1 MLDIVEEKFNQMQ
14 EQIDNQKTI
23 IENLQQQVS
32 ETKAIVEQT
41 NTDIEHIKNS
51 IDYIQ
56 EYFMKNSIQDLKF
69 KDLKISI
76 DDFIGSQRI
85 KNKDVK
91 NKLDN
96 LLQQTGTMEQLVQ
109 DMKNNGIQITNE
121 RLATNEENVNN
132 NNIRVSDVLLNI
144 DKIYD
149 EIKELNRKIEEVK

>member
-41 NTDIEHIKNS
+41 NTDIERIKNS